1 MLAMKLEMKEEALET
16 VIRTQEQQAQQQS
29 WLTALVLVSAA
40 TFMIVMST
48 G

>member
-1 MLAMKLEMKEEALET
+1 MLEMKEETLET
-16 VIRTQEQQAQQQS
+16 IRAQEQYAQQQS

-40 TFMIVMST
+40 TLMIVMSA